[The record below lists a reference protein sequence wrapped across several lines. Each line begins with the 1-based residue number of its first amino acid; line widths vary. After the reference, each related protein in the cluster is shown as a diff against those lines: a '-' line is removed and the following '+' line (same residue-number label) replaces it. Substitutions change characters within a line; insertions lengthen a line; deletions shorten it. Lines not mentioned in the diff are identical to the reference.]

1 MKRDE
6 AEIELIKN
14 YYNYAHKKIYFVA
27 DLSDNYEIFRPV
39 IDEIYKNMG
48 QVDMFQIMNLAM
60 NEVLQ
65 DMIINGSE
73 IKPSKLSEFEAKFE
87 HLHNEAN
94 RIKSV
99 VSTKTGNRKI
109 AFEKDFNVII

>member
-1 MKRDE
+1 M
-6 AEIELIKN
+6 
-14 YYNYAHKKIYFVA
+14 A

-65 DMIINGSE
+65 DMIMNGS
-73 IKPSKLSEFEAKFE
+73 
-87 HLHNEAN
+87 
-94 RIKSV
+94 
-99 VSTKTGNRKI
+99 
-109 AFEKDFNVII
+109 